1 MAIKSIRVLAL
12 MQFPSKTIRLWDGAG
27 PYMDPD
33 GEIWTGCAINDGLDQ
48 IESALN
54 GEASTLSLGLS
65 SLDPRVS
72 DLAFEDLQNG
82 NVIGGKVQ
90 ILIQP
95 CDEWDQPVG
104 AAEVRF
110 TGTVDNMPMDDTVAG
125 DQIVSSVTLEITNRF
140 DLRALVNG
148 AVLSDVDQRARAA
161 VINPGAPADRF
172 AERIAGL
179 ADKSIVWPRF
189 S

>member
-12 MQFPSKTIRLWDGAG
+12 MEFPSKTIRLWDGAG
-27 PYMDPD
+27 PYLDPD
-33 GEIWTGCAINDGLDQ
+33 GEIWTGVAINDGLDQ

-54 GEASTLSLGLS
+54 GEASTLTLSLS

-72 DLAFEDLQNG
+72 ELAFTDLEAG
-82 NVIGGKVQ
+82 NVIGGRVQ

-104 AAEVRF
+104 DAEVRF
-110 TGTVDNMPMDDTVAG
+110 TGTIDNMPMDDTVNN
-125 DQIVSSVTLEITNRF
+125 DQIVSTVTLEITNRF
-140 DLRALVNG
+140 DLRTLVSG
-148 AVLSDVDQRARAA
+148 AVLSDVDQRARSA
-161 VINPGAPADRF
+161 VLNPGGTADKF
-172 AERIAGL
+172 AERIPGL